1 MTVLMPGAEGPCVED
16 LTMKLGLLMEAAQSQ
31 QALASAALEHLRERT
46 GALDTVVRDEIR
58 NTLIEELREV
68 ADDSRRAAHSLR
80 ALQRV
85 ATVRIAV
92 WSLGIAILATAIP
105 LGLAWWLL
113 PSRSDVAALRLARDQ
128 LNANI
133 TLLNERGGRAA
144 LRRCGATHRLCV
156 HVDRDAPP
164 YGDGGDYL
172 IVKGY

>member
-1 MTVLMPGAEGPCVED
+1 
-16 LTMKLGLLMEAAQSQ
+16 MKLGLLLEAAQSQ
-31 QALASAALEHLRERT
+31 QALASTALEQLRERT

-92 WSLGIAILATAIP
+92 WSLGIAILATAMP

-113 PSRSDVAALRLARDQ
+113 PSRADVVTLRLARDQ
-128 LNANI
+128 LSANI
-133 TLLNERGGRAA
+133 ALLSARGGRAA
-144 LRRCGATHRLCV
+144 LRRCGAAQRLCV
-156 HVDRDAPP
+156 RVDRDAPA
-164 YGDGGDYL
+164 YGDAGDYL
-172 IVKGY
+172 VVKGY